1 VGSEDGAAR
10 QSGELSPSVSGS
22 RESKHGGLTRRLK
35 LTPPTRSF
43 REQQYNPPSPS
54 PCSPAVG
61 GGAA

>member
-22 RESKHGGLTRRLK
+22 RESKQGGLTRRLK

-43 REQQYNPPSPS
+43 WKLRLKLPHRSPLDT
-54 PCSPAVG
+54 AVG